1 MKLAAVKIDVSKIN
15 KERLYEGKKGVYMD
29 LMVQIDD
36 EEDKYGNNVKA
47 WEGQSKEEREA
58 KKDRNFLGNGKV
70 VFESAKKEEESDDKD
85 DLPF

>member
-15 KERLYEGKKGVYMD
+15 KERLYEGKKGLYMD

-36 EEDKYGNNVKA
+36 EEDKFGNNVKV
-47 WEGQSKEEREA
+47 WESQSKEEREE